1 MYMKQHP
8 FQKLGL
14 NDTIVRVTDR
24 LYFKQPTEIQKK
36 AIPLILQ
43 GKSVV
48 GQSQTGS
55 GKTHAF
61 LLPLLNNIDER
72 HKQVQTVITAPTR
85 ELAIQLFDEIKTIQ
99 KHANKEDEWHTRLI
113 IGGLDRERMMRQL
126 QSRTPHIIVGTPGRI
141 LDMIDAGVLSI
152 YKAKSIV
159 IDEADLMLDLKF
171 IDKIDALLVRSKQD
185 IQTLVFS
192 ATIPKQL
199 DHFIRKFL
207 RQPEKIHIKQKATP
221 EQLEHRLIEIKPG
234 TDVLNKLREVTN
246 LIQPFVAIIFTNSK
260 EKANEVGR
268 FLANEGLNVG
278 LLHGD
283 LSSRERMRVV
293 REVNELQYEYI
304 VATDLAS
311 RGIDIKGASHV
322 INLELP
328 KEREFYIHRVGRTAR
343 AGASGM
349 AISFFTKDD
358 YRLLEDLEKQISF
371 TYSDIKQ
378 NQWIEVKHFDRKK
391 TRQKETSDVDRL
403 AWKMVKKPKK
413 VKPGYRKKMKREKER
428 IKKQLVKKTNRK
440 TGRRN
445 K

>member
-1 MYMKQHP
+1 MMNNNP
-8 FQKLGL
+8 FETLGL
-14 NDTIVRVTDR
+14 NKRMVEVTEK
-24 LYFKQPTEIQKK
+24 LYFNEPTSIQRKT
-36 AIPLILQ
+36 IPLILD

-61 LLPLLNNIDER
+61 LLPLLNNIDEMKD
-72 HKQVQTVITAPTR
+72 HVQLVITAPTR
-85 ELAIQLFDEIKTIQ
+85 ELAIQLFEEVKTIRQ
-99 KHANKEDEWHTRLI
+99 LANKDDDWHARLI

-141 LDMIDAGVLSI
+141 LDMVDADALSI
-152 YKAKSIV
+152 YHAKSFV

-171 IDKIDALLVRSKQD
+171 IEKIDALLVRSNESVQ
-185 IQTLVFS
+185 ILVFS

-207 RQPEKIHIKQKATP
+207 RQPEKIQIDHAMTP
-221 EQLEHRLIEIKPG
+221 ENLTHRLIELKHGENIG
-234 TDVLNKLREVTN
+234 DKLLEITK
-246 LIQPFVAIIFTNSK
+246 LIQPYVAIVFTNSK
-260 EKANEVGR
+260 EKADEIGKL
-268 FLANEGLNVG
+268 LANEGFNVG

-283 LSSRERMRVV
+283 LSSRERMRIV
-293 REVNELQYEYI
+293 RGINDLQYEYI

-322 INLELP
+322 INVELP

-343 AGASGM
+343 AGGSGL
-349 AISFFTKDD
+349 AISFFNENDH
-358 YRLLEDLEKQISF
+358 RLISDLEKERIPF
-371 TYSDIKQ
+371 IYCTIQ
-378 NQWIEVKHFDRKK
+378 NNEWVETKHFDRKQVRKK
-391 TRQKETSDVDRL
+391 TNSDLDRE
-403 AWKMVKKPKK
+403 AWKMVRKPKK
-413 VKPGYRKKMKREKER
+413 VKPGYRKKMKQEKEK
-428 IKKQLVKKTNRK
+428 IKKQLVKEKHRK